1 MTNRW
6 AILALLFVVRFAMGF
21 QFQIVAAT
29 APLIESAFAVGVADV
44 GVLIG
49 LYLLPG
55 VAIALPGGA
64 LGRRFGE
71 KTIVLAGLA
80 LMIAGGATMAWSA
93 TWQGQIAGRLLCG
106 TGGVLLNVLMSS
118 MAQAWFQGREI
129 ATAMAIFANAW
140 PAGIAVAL
148 IVMPALAESAGLAS
162 THLLAAGYAAVALL
176 LLGLL
181 YRSPPVATGVPAARQ
196 ERLSGGARASLVTAA
211 LIWALYNV
219 GFSMMFSFAPLAF
232 AQTGA
237 SVVAA
242 GSLTSIV
249 LWATIVSIP
258 FGGLV
263 ADRTGRNDTVL
274 AVSCV
279 ATAVA
284 LALMARLPQ
293 SPVTLAV
300 LGAVFGLAAG
310 PILAL
315 PSRVLTPATR
325 AFGRGLFFTIFYI
338 GNGLGPMIG
347 GAVAAWAGTARA
359 ALDLGV
365 ACFVLCP
372 LLLWLF
378 RAQVAAQQP
387 ARVQA

>member
-1 MTNRW
+1 MSNRW

-29 APLIESAFAVGVADV
+29 APLIASRFAVGVADV

-71 KTIVLAGLA
+71 RNIVLVGLA
-80 LMIAGGATMAWSA
+80 LMMAGGAMMAWSA
-93 TWQGQIAGRLLCG
+93 TWPGQIAGRLLCG

-129 ATAMAIFANAW
+129 ATAMGIFANAW

-148 IVMPALAESAGLAS
+148 LVMPGVADIAGLAS
-162 THLLAAGYAAVALL
+162 THLLAAGYAGLGLL

-181 YRSPPVATGVPAARQ
+181 YRPPPAATGGTAAVG
-196 ERLSGGARASLVTAA
+196 ERLTGGTLGALVTAA

-219 GFSMMFSFAPLAF
+219 GFSMIFSFAPLAF
-232 AQTGA
+232 AQSGA

-242 GSLTSIV
+242 GSFTSIV
-249 LWATIVSIP
+249 LWAAIVSIP
-258 FGGLV
+258 FGGII
-263 ADRTGRNDTVL
+263 ADRSGRNDAVL
-274 AVSCV
+274 VVSCL
-279 ATAVA
+279 ATA
-284 LALMARLPQ
+284 LALTLMVRLPQ
-293 SPVTLAV
+293 STAMLAAV
-300 LGAVFGLAAG
+300 GAAFGLAAG

-325 AFGRGLFFTIFYI
+325 AFGMGVYFTIFYI

-347 GAVAAWAGTARA
+347 GAVAALAGTARA

-378 RAQVAAQQP
+378 RAQVAAQRSRPVP
-387 ARVQA
+387 A